1 MPITDLTSCSS
12 GHSSVHDVPY
22 SSLALSHH
30 AGCHRKTRLQNR
42 IAATYVPLTFP
53 MQGAV
58 VACEN
63 QLRRIYGLQY
73 HPEVRHTERGM
84 ETLKHFL
91 FKLAGISADWKIENI
106 LEEEMEKIRRQV
118 SSA

>member
-1 MPITDLTSCSS
+1 MPLTS
-12 GHSSVHDVPY
+12 
-22 SSLALSHH
+22 
-30 AGCHRKTRLQNR
+30 
-42 IAATYVPLTFP
+42 P

-63 QLRRIYGLQY
+63 QLRRMYGLQY

-118 SSA
+118 SSTRAVALTLGLFLLRLVA

>member
-1 MPITDLTSCSS
+1 MRL
-12 GHSSVHDVPY
+12 Y
-22 SSLALSHH
+22 SS
-30 AGCHRKTRLQNR
+30 
-42 IAATYVPLTFP
+42 TYVPLTIP
-53 MQGAV
+53 VQGAV

-63 QLRRIYGLQY
+63 QSRRIYGLQY

-118 SSA
+118 SSTQAMPVLTVPISLRLVAKGLAPRRQASVGCCE

>member
-1 MPITDLTSCSS
+1 
-12 GHSSVHDVPY
+12 
-22 SSLALSHH
+22 
-30 AGCHRKTRLQNR
+30 
-42 IAATYVPLTFP
+42 

-63 QLRRIYGLQY
+63 QSRRIYGLQY

-118 SSA
+118 SSTQVVPLTLGSFPLKLAAQGLAPRRQASAGCCWHRG

>member
-1 MPITDLTSCSS
+1 MSLT
-12 GHSSVHDVPY
+12 
-22 SSLALSHH
+22 L
-30 AGCHRKTRLQNR
+30 
-42 IAATYVPLTFP
+42 P

-118 SSA
+118 SSTQAVPVTLVPCPIGAGSVRACPQTAGQHWLL